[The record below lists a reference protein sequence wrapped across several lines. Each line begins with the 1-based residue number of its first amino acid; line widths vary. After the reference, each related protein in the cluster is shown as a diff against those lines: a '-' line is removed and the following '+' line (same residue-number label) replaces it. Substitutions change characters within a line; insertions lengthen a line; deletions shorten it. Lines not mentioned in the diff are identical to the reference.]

1 MLPSCKS
8 SSALFIVTLL
18 LLLLSRVHAADNALL
33 QEALTLTPEPQAAE
47 EIFELCASC
56 HGEDGFGLENGEYPS
71 IAGQHQRVILKQLLD
86 IQAKLRINPTMFPF
100 SDPETLGGL
109 QGMSNIAAY
118 AAQLVPNPNPVTGD
132 GDRLDRGEKLYLSHC
147 TACHGPRGQGNAE
160 HFFPRLT
167 HQHYPYLV
175 REMIWIRD
183 KVRKN
188 ADPAMT
194 EILAN
199 FNNEDIQSVA
209 DYLSRIRHIP

>member
-8 SSALFIVTLL
+8 SSIVFIIVLLTALLPPAY
-18 LLLLSRVHAADNALL
+18 AADNTLL
-33 QEALTLTPEPQAAE
+33 REALTLTPDPRAAE

-86 IQAKLRINPTMFPF
+86 IQAKIRINPTMFPF

-109 QGMSNIAAY
+109 QGMSDIAAY
-118 AAQLVPNPNPVTGD
+118 AAELAPNPNPVNGN
-132 GDRLDRGEKLYLSHC
+132 GSRLDRGENLYQTLC
-147 TACHGPRGQGNAE
+147 IACHGPQGQGEAE
-160 HFFPRLT
+160 RFYPRLT
-167 HQHYPYLV
+167 NQHFPYLV

-188 ADPAMT
+188 ADPAMV
-194 EILAN
+194 EILAE
-199 FNNEDIQSVA
+199 FSKEDIQAVA
-209 DYLSRIRHIP
+209 DYLSRIRHTP